1 MNKKTACLRF
11 VVGLV
16 VTLLSLPILAQT
28 KKISGKVL
36 AEDNSTPLAG
46 VSVLVKGKTAATQ
59 TLPDGTFTISV
70 SETDLLVFSYT
81 GYLTQEIPVKG
92 HEFVS
97 LSLKPDVQKL
107 NEVVVVGYG
116 TQSRRTLTG
125 AVSSIDGNVL
135 KSSPSSNLG
144 TALQGTVSG
153 LRVQQSTGQ
162 PGSTPN
168 ITFRGGT
175 TFDGSNSSPLII
187 LDGAVVPSIYGINMD
202 DVESI
207 DLMKDAG
214 SLAIYG
220 ARAANG
226 VLFITTKKGKKGRT
240 QVNYSYRNTTNFI
253 RYNSLQYLTAAQ
265 YIHWNRSGIESRWE
279 ADMADGN
286 TNAANTDRGQNAGS
300 WGWAVNSGWTSPIGL
315 YSTQLLSNNN
325 RKYVGQPGWG
335 VLVDPNPFVSG
346 QMDSILYHES
356 DVRDRENMILQQ
368 NITQEHYLNFSGA
381 NDQGAFSLGLGMI
394 NDNGIVIG
402 SQLKR
407 LSVNFNGG
415 LNVNKNLKV
424 NLSLNGYTVN
434 QLLPYTD
441 PAGGGAG
448 GLMQRFVGV
457 APTVRYYNDTSGAIL
472 PGPNDV
478 TLGNPLYWNQVYVN
492 NTNQQQF
499 TGSLNVEYKIL
510 PHLKFIATGSGYM
523 VYNNSNYFTKSYQQG
538 NGGSINNTRP
548 ASFSNYRDISYTYN
562 GFLQYDKSFGRH
574 NVTLMAGGEF
584 YDYKR
589 YTFYGSAQGAPTDLF
604 PWLSASV
611 NPSIINGSTI
621 LYPQSA
627 SSSFSA
633 WDRLASAIGRVNYSF
648 ANKYFVAANFR
659 YDGTSRLLNNRYG
672 FFPGISTGWNMQNEN
687 FFKNSRISKYINV
700 LKPRISW
707 GQTGALSTLGTYAAD
722 QVFPSTSVY
731 NGLGGTWYPNII
743 NSNLQW
749 ETSSTLN
756 IGADITVLNNRIT
769 VIADYFIRD
778 VYNKIAGLP
787 IDPTTGFTS
796 IQYNNGQ
803 LRNKG
808 FELELKA
815 KVLRPVKPGGLS
827 IDFNTNLYT
836 VRNFVVKLP
845 YNGLPNNRQGALQ
858 VWDPNHP
865 GQVMYVGG
873 LQEGQRIGTEQVWA
887 PRYDG
892 IYNSSAALSADAS
905 VYNAFLPYTHKTLK
919 LMGDARWHQVN
930 QNDTIDS
937 RQFVYV
943 GRTVPSLMGGF
954 STVIN
959 YKGFSLYAQFDYA
972 LNFVILNN
980 EKLRGLSQVQG
991 SQNSTTEVLNT
1002 WSPSNPNG
1010 TLPRFYW
1017 ANQGRNYATDP
1028 SGNNP
1033 AANFWERGDYLM
1045 VRELTL
1051 SYDFTQDALRGMLNN
1066 KIRSARFFVTGNNLA
1081 YFTKYSGNFPEIG
1094 GVDNGKFPL
1103 PRRLTLGV
1111 NLGL

>member
-1 MNKKTACLRF
+1 MLTKTACFRF
-11 VVGLV
+11 VLC
-16 VTLLSLPILAQT
+16 LLGIMLMMPVFSQT
-28 KKISGKVL
+28 KKITGKVS
-36 AEDNSTPLAG
+36 AGDNDTPLAG
-46 VSVLVKGKTAATQ
+46 VTILIKGKKGGTQ
-59 TLPDGTFTISV
+59 TKPDGTFEITAGMNEI
-70 SETDLLVFSYT
+70 LVISYT
-81 GYLTQEIPVKG
+81 GYQTVEIPVSSN
-92 HEFVS
+92 EFS
-97 LSLKPDVQKL
+97 LIALKPEVQKL

-116 TQSRRTLTG
+116 SQSRRTLTG
-125 AVSSIDGNVL
+125 AVSSVDANVL
-135 KSSPSSNLG
+135 KSTPSSNLG

-162 PGSTPN
+162 PGTSPN
-168 ITFRGGT
+168 ISFRGGT
-175 TFDGSNSSPLII
+175 GFDGSGSPLIVV
-187 LDGAVVPSIYGINMD
+187 DGAILPSLYGLNMD
-202 DVESI
+202 DVETM

-253 RYNSLQYLTAAQ
+253 RYNSLQYLSAAQ

-279 ADMADGN
+279 ADVADGN
-286 TNAANTDRGQNAGS
+286 TNAANTDKGQNTGS
-300 WGWAVNSGWTSPIGL
+300 WGWAVNSGWASPIGL
-315 YSTQLLSNNN
+315 YSTQLVSNSN
-325 RKYVGQPGWG
+325 RSYIGRPGWG
-335 VLVDPNPFVSG
+335 VLVDPNPFAAG
-346 QMDSILYHES
+346 QNDSILYHEI
-356 DVRDRENMILQQ
+356 DTRTRENMILQQ
-368 NITQEHYLNFSGA
+368 NHTQEHYLNFSGA
-381 NDQGAFSLGLGMI
+381 SDQGAFSLGLGMI
-394 NDNGIVIG
+394 NDNGMVIG

-407 LSVNFNGG
+407 LSMNFNGG
-415 LNVNKNLKV
+415 LNVGKDLKV
-424 NLSLNGYTVN
+424 NLSLNGYTVD

-441 PAGGGAG
+441 PLGGSAG

-457 APTVRYYNDTSGAIL
+457 APTVRYFNDTSGAML

-478 TLGNPLYWNQVYVN
+478 TLGNPAYWSQLYVN
-492 NTNQQQF
+492 NTNQQQMS
-499 TGSLNVEYKIL
+499 GVLNIEYRIL
-510 PHLKFIATGSGYM
+510 PHLKFSATGSGYLL
-523 VYNNSNYFTKSYQQG
+523 YNNANYFTKSYQLG
-538 NGGSINNTRP
+538 NGGSINSTRP
-548 ASFSNYRDISYTYN
+548 ASFSNFRDISYTYN
-562 GFLQYDKSFGRH
+562 GFLEYDQRFGKH
-574 NVTLMAGGEF
+574 AFTVMAGGEF

-589 YTFYGSAQGAPTDLF
+589 YVFSGSAQGAPTDLF

-627 SSSFSA
+627 SSSFSS
-633 WDRLASAIGRVNYSF
+633 WDRLASGIGRVNYSF
-648 ANKYFVAANFR
+648 DNRYFITANFR

-672 FFPGISTGWNMQNEN
+672 FFPGVSTGWNMQHEK
-687 FFKNSRISKYINV
+687 FFQHSLLSKFVNV

-707 GQTGALSTLGTYAAD
+707 GQTGALTSLGVYAAD

-731 NGLGGTWYPNII
+731 NGLGGTYYPSLI
-743 NSNLQW
+743 NSNLRW

-756 IGADITVLNNRIT
+756 IGADITMFNNRIT
-769 VIADYFIRD
+769 VIADYFIRN

-796 IQYNNGQ
+796 VQYNNGQ

-815 KVLRPVKPGGLS
+815 KVVRAQKPGGLS

-836 VRNFVVKLP
+836 VRNYVVKLP
-845 YNGLPNNRQGALQ
+845 YNGLPDNRQGTIQ

-873 LQEGQRIGTEQVWA
+873 LQEGKRVGTEEVWA
-887 PRYDG
+887 PKYNG
-892 IYNSSAALSADAS
+892 IYTSQSDLNADAV

-919 LMGDARWHQVN
+919 LMGDARWQQVYK
-930 QNDTIDS
+930 NDTIDS
-937 RQFVYV
+937 RQFTYV

-954 STVIN
+954 STVLN

-972 LNFVILNN
+972 LHFVILNN

-991 SQNSTTEVLNT
+991 SQNSTVDVLNT

-1017 ANQGRNYATDP
+1017 ANQGRNYATDA

-1033 AANFWERGDYLM
+1033 AANFWEKGDYLM
-1045 VRELTL
+1045 LRELTL
-1051 SYDFTQDALRGMLNN
+1051 SYEITPENLQSWLHN
-1066 KIRSARFFVTGNNLA
+1066 KIRSARLFITGNNLS
-1081 YFTKYSGNFPEIG
+1081 YFTKYSGNFPEVG

-1103 PRRLTLGV
+1103 PRRLTIGV